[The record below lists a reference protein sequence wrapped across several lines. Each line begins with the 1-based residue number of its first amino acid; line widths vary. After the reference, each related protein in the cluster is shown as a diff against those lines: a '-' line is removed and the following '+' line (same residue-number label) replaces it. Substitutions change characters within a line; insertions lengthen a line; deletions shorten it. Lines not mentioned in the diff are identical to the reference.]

1 MKNKFLKQL
10 FKYAKTK
17 TKQDHRIEELSKSHF
32 FQDLYDWSI
41 IAIYTNCRVL
51 NGCLFDSEDKL
62 LSNSGIYKE
71 EDIIYFVNREMGYHE
86 DNFYG
91 TMYIQVSKKTFVAVS
106 YSC

>member
-17 TKQDHRIEELSKSHF
+17 TKQNGRIEELSKSHF

-41 IAIYTNCRVL
+41 IAIYNNCRVL

-71 EDIIYFVNREMGYHE
+71 GDIIYFVNQEMGYHE